1 MDVQIDM
8 TDAVNN
14 MYNFKF
20 PQAESEFLKL
30 RAKYPQHPMP
40 YFLMGLSNFWKFQAN
55 DDNTA
60 YDDKILAYMDSSIK
74 YAEPLFESKDTKIS
88 TEGAFFLSAAYGFKG
103 RILSDRGKYAKAIGP
118 GKNAMTYMQKSK
130 EKGDL
135 SPEFMFGD
143 GLYNYYAEY
152 LGETMVWLKPV
163 LALFPKGNKKLGI
176 EQLTFCSNNA
186 FFTRTE
192 AQSYLMRI
200 YTLEEENAKA
210 AIPIAKYLYAT
221 FPDNPFF
228 QRFYCR
234 LLFSSG
240 NFQETEKVAL
250 NAIAKID
257 SHYVGYDAL
266 TGRFSAYMLG
276 YIYNFKKDP
285 EKSKN
290 FFKRT
295 IDFGEEAK
303 AYKTGYYLHA
313 NAHLGSLLGREGK
326 LEEACICYQKIK
338 KYADKDEE
346 TIIKEASDFIEKH
359 KCKKKNIPKG

>member
-1 MDVQIDM
+1 MIKKLIFLLFSANVLFAQKKEPELLSLLTDMDVQIDM

-20 PQAESEFLKL
+20 PQAESEFLKM
-30 RAKYPQHPMP
+30 RNKYPKHPMP

-55 DDNTA
+55 DDITL
-60 YDDKILAYMDSSIK
+60 YDYKILAYMDSSIK
-74 YAEPLFESKDTKIS
+74 YAEPLFESKDSKIS

-103 RILSDRGKYAKAIGP
+103 RILSDRGKYTKAIGP

-130 EKGDL
+130 DKGDL

-152 LGETMVWLKPV
+152 LGETMMWLKPV
-163 LALFPKGNKKLGI
+163 LALFPKGSKKLGI

-200 YTLEEENAKA
+200 YTMDENNSKA
-210 AIPIAKYLYAT
+210 AIPIARYLYTT

-228 QRFYCR
+228 QRYYCR

-240 NFQETEKVAL
+240 NFVETEKVAI
-250 NAIAKID
+250 NALPDVDYLVNELSSLIENPAEIKAI
-257 SHYVGYDAL
+257 G
-266 TGRFSAYMLG
+266 
-276 YIYNFKKDP
+276 
-285 EKSKN
+285 
-290 FFKRT
+290 KRART
-295 IDFGEEAK
+295 
-303 AYKTGYYLHA
+303 
-313 NAHLGSLLGREGK
+313 
-326 LEEACICYQKIK
+326 
-338 KYADKDEE
+338 
-346 TIIKEASDFIEKH
+346 FIEKEH
-359 KCKKKNIPKG
+359 GCMKIAEKFVAVWQKTNA